1 MSSSGTKE
9 SVLKHDDI
17 VRLGREFEGIGESRF
32 LNCCLVGNPLSAI
45 HYF

>member
-1 MSSSGTKE
+1 MTSSSGNK
-9 SVLKHDDI
+9 VLKHDNL
-17 VRLGREFEGIGESRF
+17 VSLGREFDGVKESRF